1 MIRRVRHIGI
11 VVKKIDDLL
20 PFYRDSLKLRIVK
33 QADEPETFINHLLD
47 LNNCQLK
54 TVKLTTEDG
63 LTLIELLEFTSHQTF
78 EQENREVFTQ
88 GLSHIAFTVENLNS
102 LYVKLLGEGIK
113 FISPPLTA
121 PDGLAKVAF
130 CRDPVGTYLELVE
143 ELKY

>member
-1 MIRRVRHIGI
+1 M
-11 VVKKIDDLL
+11 
-20 PFYRDSLKLRIVK
+20 
-33 QADEPETFINHLLD
+33 
-47 LNNCQLK
+47 NNCQLK

>member
-63 LTLIELLEFTSHQTF
+63 STLIELLEFVSHHHSF
-78 EQENREVFTQ
+78 EQENRVFTT
-88 GLSHIAFTVENLNS
+88 GLSHIAFTVKNLDI
-102 LYVKLLGEGIK
+102 LYRKLIGDGIQ
-113 FISPPLTA
+113 FLSPPLLS

-130 CRDPVGTYLELVE
+130 CRDPAGNFLELVE
-143 ELKY
+143 ELS